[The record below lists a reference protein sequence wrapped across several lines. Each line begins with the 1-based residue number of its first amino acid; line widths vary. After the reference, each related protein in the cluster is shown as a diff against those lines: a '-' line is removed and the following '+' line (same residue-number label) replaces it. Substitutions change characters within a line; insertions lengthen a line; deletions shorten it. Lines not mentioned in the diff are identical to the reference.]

1 MKKTILALAAVA
13 TMVACSKDE
22 IVNEAPKVPIAFNN
36 AFVENTTR
44 AIDGTYNNSNKP
56 SNFLVYGYTQGDE
69 TGAQPVTIFNAVDVE
84 YKTNSY
90 EYDAKYTQYWIDG
103 NKYGFAALVNA
114 DKEKVEI
121 NNVNRLPSKVTFTSD
136 SEKDLLYATS
146 KVDNVTT
153 NYDAPVAFT
162 FDHLLSKVHITFKN
176 TITTNSDKNKYTYK
190 VTNIH
195 INDAISVADCDLSTK
210 TWSNHKD
217 SHINVEFGNIT
228 NKINNID
235 SPDAIE
241 VGAVGTTEASA
252 TSHYARLL
260 IPGNYNA
267 EGNNPKNMHLIF
279 TVETLINGQSVDK
292 RDYKLVVEEELKAG
306 HAYNFIISKGAPG
319 KPIMFTVTKVNEW
332 NTDHDN
338 NGSKPDNTPLS

>member
-84 YKTNSY
+84 YKANSFSY

-114 DKEKVEI
+114 DDNKVEK
-121 NNVNRLPSKVTFTSD
+121 NGNGLPSKVTFTSN

-146 KVDNVTT
+146 NVDNVTT
-153 NYDAPVAFT
+153 NYDAPVEFT

-176 TITTNSDKNKYTYK
+176 TITTNSDVNKYTYK
-190 VTNIH
+190 VTNIF
-195 INDAISVADCDLSTK
+195 IDNAISVADCDLETK
-210 TWSNHKD
+210 KWSNHEA
-217 SHINVEFGNIT
+217 SNSLVVNFGNIT
-228 NKINNID
+228 ND
-235 SPDAIE
+235 SSDAIE
-241 VGAVGTTEASA
+241 VGAVGTEASA

-267 EGNNPKNMHLIF
+267 EGNNPQKMTLIF
-279 TVETLINGQSVDK
+279 TVETLINSKSVDV
-292 RDYKLVVEEELKAG
+292 RNHKLVVDKELEAG

-319 KPIMFTVTKVNEW
+319 KQIKFTVQEVNEW

-338 NGSKPDNTPLS
+338 DDDYPDNTPLS

>member
-1 MKKTILALAAVA
+1 MKITKINNTMKKTILALAAVA

-22 IVNEAPKVPIAFNN
+22 IVNEAPKVPIAFDN

-69 TGAQPVTIFNAVDVE
+69 TGAEPVTIFNAVNVE
-84 YKTNSY
+84 YNTNSY
-90 EYDAKYTQYWIDG
+90 EYAAEYTQYWIDG

-114 DKEKVEI
+114 DSEKVET
-121 NNVNRLPSKVTFTSD
+121 NNENGLPSKVTFTSN
-136 SEKDLLYATS
+136 SEKDLLYATYN
-146 KVDNVTT
+146 VDNVPQ
-153 NYDAPVAFT
+153 NYDDPVAFT

-176 TITTNSDKNKYTYK
+176 TITTNSAVNKYTYK

-195 INDAISVADCDLSTK
+195 IDNAINVADCDLINK
-210 TWSNHKD
+210 TWSNYQD
-217 SHINVEFGNIT
+217 SNISVNFGNIT
-228 NKINNID
+228 DNTNA
-235 SPDAIE
+235 DAIE
-241 VGAVGTTEASA
+241 VGAVGTEASA

-267 EGNNPKNMHLIF
+267 EGSNPQKMTLIF
-279 TVETLINGQSVDK
+279 TVETLINSNSVDV
-292 RDYKLVVEEELKAG
+292 RNHKLVVDKELKAG

-319 KPIMFTVTKVNEW
+319 KEIKFTVHEVNEW
-332 NTDHDN
+332 APQ
-338 NGSKPDNTPLS
+338 NGPADVPVQ

>member
-114 DKEKVEI
+114 DDNKVEK
-121 NNVNRLPSKVTFTSD
+121 NGNGLPSKVTFTSN

-146 KVDNVTT
+146 NVDNVTT
-153 NYDAPVAFT
+153 NYDAPVEFT

-176 TITTNSDKNKYTYK
+176 TITTNSDVNKYTYK
-190 VTNIH
+190 VTNIF
-195 INDAISVADCDLSTK
+195 IDNAISVADCDLETK
-210 TWSNHKD
+210 TWSNHQD
-217 SHINVEFGNIT
+217 INSLVVNFGNIT
-228 NKINNID
+228 NKTNNID

-241 VGAVGTTEASA
+241 VGAVGAEASA

-267 EGNNPKNMHLIF
+267 EGNNPQKMTLIF
-279 TVETLINGQSVDK
+279 TVETLINSKSVDV
-292 RDYKLVVEEELKAG
+292 RNHKLVVDKELEAG

-319 KPIMFTVTKVNEW
+319 KPIKFTVTKVNEW
-332 NTDHDN
+332 NTDHN
-338 NGSKPDNTPLS
+338 NDGNKPDNTPLS